1 MIGFILVIFLAGF
14 IFIAYLK
21 KSNDSS
27 NNKSNGTTSS
37 NTSNYDNNRTQLNHA
52 SNTQK
57 AKETPS
63 TAKKVNFAVKGT
75 SYRSQAN
82 INAARNVRVGDELT
96 LIHEPHNDH
105 DTFAMMVLTS
115 DGHHIGYVEKKY
127 SMCFFAYKDNIYKCI
142 VSKVTNDDIPFI
154 YANAFLPFDARI
166 PDGTTNNNK
175 THESNSSFSFNTLA
189 DEDKN
194 LKLNIKVYHDSNII
208 ISPLRVRYFRKY
220 HELDGAVSHIPKGE
234 EENYFRKYSIGI
246 KNEVLMKIEFF
257 SEAELDTLKNK
268 VEEKFLQWAKKVEKT
283 NNNGYPSEEQK
294 LINAARTFIS
304 ANKKKMIDLD
314 PDSEE
319 YRIIRD
325 KIQTKYDFL
334 KSKGSVFK
342 EKYLKEL
349 ENLDIII

>member
-1 MIGFILVIFLAGF
+1 MIGVILIIFLVGF

-21 KSNDSS
+21 KSNNSS
-27 NNKSNGTTSS
+27 NNNANKTSE
-37 NTSNYDNNRTQLNHA
+37 NTLNHDNDRKKQLNHV
-52 SNTQK
+52 SNIQK
-57 AKETPS
+57 TNEIPS

-82 INAARNVRVGDELT
+82 INAAKNVQVGDELT
-96 LIHEPHNDH
+96 LIHEPDNDH

-127 SMCFFAYKDNIYKCI
+127 SMCFFVYKDKIYKCI

-166 PDGTTNNNK
+166 PDDITNNNK
-175 THESNSSFSFNTLA
+175 TNESNSSFSLNALA

-220 HELDGAVSHIPKGE
+220 HEQDGAVSHIPKGE
-234 EENYFRKYSIGI
+234 EGNYFRKYSIGI

-257 SEAELDTLKNK
+257 SEAELNTLKNK

-283 NNNGYPSEEQK
+283 SNNGYPSEEQK

-304 ANKKKMIDLD
+304 ANKKKMRDLD
-314 PDSEE
+314 PDGEE

-334 KSKGSVFK
+334 KSKDSVFK

-349 ENLDIII
+349 ENLGIII

>member
-1 MIGFILVIFLAGF
+1 MVWI
-14 IFIAYLK
+14 IFIAALVGLVFISYLK
-21 KSNDSS
+21 KIERSSFSNIDSKKSTTNDYRS
-27 NNKSNGTTSS
+27 NFQLSDYTS
-37 NTSNYDNNRTQLNHA
+37 NTHTHIP
-52 SNTQK
+52 
-57 AKETPS
+57 TPS

-82 INAARNVRVGDELT
+82 INAAKNVQVGDELT
-96 LIHEPHNDH
+96 LIHEPNNNH

-127 SMCFFAYKDNIYKCI
+127 SMCFFVYKDKIYKCI

-166 PDGTTNNNK
+166 PDDTTNNNK
-175 THESNSSFSFNTLA
+175 TNESNSSFSLNALA
-189 DEDKN
+189 DEDEN

-220 HELDGAVSHIPKGE
+220 HEQDGAVSHIPKGE

-257 SEAELDTLKNK
+257 SEAELNTLKNK

-283 NNNGYPSEEQK
+283 SNNGYPSEEQK

-304 ANKKKMIDLD
+304 ANKKKMIELD

-349 ENLDIII
+349 ENLGVII